1 MTKNIDDLIKKV
13 ISFSQQ
19 VYKENPIP
27 LHRPIFEGNEKN
39 FLSECIDTNFVSSV
53 GKRVDEFEERIASF
67 TGSKYAI
74 ATVNGTSALHI
85 ALKLLGVKEKTEVI
99 TQSLTFV
106 ATCNS
111 ISYLNA
117 VPIFVDV
124 DRDTMGMSP
133 SALELFLKENTIF
146 RKGVLFNKKSDRK
159 ISACLPMHTYGY
171 PCRIREIKK
180 ICKDWNIPLLEDC
193 AESLGSFVDKKHS
206 GNFGVAGALSFNGN
220 KLITTGGGG
229 MIIANNKKLAS
240 AAKHMTTTA
249 KVPHPYNYIH
259 NEIGYNYRLPNL
271 NAALGCAQIEK
282 IEFFLR
288 QKRIL
293 NDKWKK
299 VLKEF
304 NLNFLEELENS
315 ISNNWLNTIVL
326 TSRKDRDKFLKLT
339 NKKGVMTR
347 PTWELMSDLPMY
359 KNCPRDN
366 LSNSKFLRD
375 RVVNLPSSVPH
386 KMLSS
391 KSIRS

>member
-1 MTKNIDDLIKKV
+1 MTKEIENLVKKV
-13 ISFSQQ
+13 ISFSKQ

-53 GKRVDEFEERIASF
+53 GKRVDEFEEKIASF
-67 TGSKYAI
+67 TGSKYAV

-117 VPIFVDV
+117 IPIFVDV

-193 AESLGSFVDKKHS
+193 AESLGSFIDKKHS

-229 MIIANNKKLAS
+229 MIITNNKKLAS

-299 VLKEF
+299 ALNEF

-315 ISNNWLNTIVL
+315 TSNNWLNTIVL

-359 KNCPRDN
+359 KNCPRDD

-391 KSIRS
+391 TSIRS

>member
-1 MTKNIDDLIKKV
+1 MTKNINKLAKKV
-13 ISFSQQ
+13 ICFSREI
-19 VYKENPIP
+19 YKEDLIP
-27 LHRPIFEGNEKN
+27 LHRPVFEGDEKK

-53 GKRVDEFEERIASF
+53 GKRVDEFEEKIASF
-67 TGSKYAI
+67 TGLKYAV

-85 ALKLLGVKEKTEVI
+85 ALKLLGVKEETEVI

-117 VPIFVDV
+117 VPTFVDV
-124 DRDTMGMSP
+124 DIDTMGMSP
-133 SALELFLKENTIF
+133 SALELFLSENTVF
-146 RKGVLFNKKSDRK
+146 KKGILFNKNSNRK

-171 PCRIREIKK
+171 PCRIKEIKK
-180 ICKDWNIPLLEDC
+180 ICKEWKIPLLEDC
-193 AESLGSFVDKKHS
+193 AESLGSFISKKHS
-206 GNFGVAGALSFNGN
+206 GQFGEAGTLSFNGN

-229 MIIANNKKLAS
+229 MIITDNKKLAN
-240 AAKHMTTTA
+240 AAKHLTTTA
-249 KVPHPYNYIH
+249 KIPHRYEFIH
-259 NEIGYNYRLPNL
+259 NEIGYNYRLPNI

-293 NDKWKK
+293 NNKWKK
-299 VLKEF
+299 ALDEF
-304 NLNFLEELENS
+304 NLNFLEALENS
-315 ISNNWLNTIVL
+315 TSNNWLNTIVL
-326 TSRKDRDKFLKLT
+326 NSGKDRDKFLKLT

-386 KMLSS
+386 KILSS
-391 KSIRS
+391 TSI

>member
-1 MTKNIDDLIKKV
+1 MTKEIDNLVKKV

-19 VYKENPIP
+19 VYKESPIP

-39 FLSECIDTNFVSSV
+39 FLSECIDTNFVSSA
-53 GKRVDEFEERIASF
+53 GKRVDEFEEKIASF
-67 TGSKYAI
+67 TGSKYAV

-117 VPIFVDV
+117 IPIFVDV

-133 SALELFLKENTIF
+133 SALELFLKENTIH

-193 AESLGSFVDKKHS
+193 AESLGSFIDKKHS

-229 MIIANNKKLAS
+229 MIITNNKKLAS

-259 NEIGYNYRLPNL
+259 NEIGYNYRLPNI

-293 NDKWKK
+293 NNKWKK
-299 VLKEF
+299 ALDEF
-304 NLNFLEELENS
+304 NLNFLEALENS
-315 ISNNWLNTIVL
+315 TSNNWLNTIVL

-386 KMLSS
+386 KILSS
-391 KSIRS
+391 TSI

>member
-1 MTKNIDDLIKKV
+1 MTKEIENLVKKV
-13 ISFSQQ
+13 ISFSKQ

-53 GKRVDEFEERIASF
+53 GKRVDEFEEKIASF
-67 TGSKYAI
+67 TGSKYAV

-117 VPIFVDV
+117 IPIFVDV

-193 AESLGSFVDKKHS
+193 AESLGSFIDKKHS

-229 MIIANNKKLAS
+229 MIITNNKKLAS

-391 KSIRS
+391 TSI

>member
-39 FLSECIDTNFVSSV
+39 FLSECIDTNFVSSA
-53 GKRVDEFEERIASF
+53 GKRVDEFEEKIASF
-67 TGSKYAI
+67 TGSKYAV

-85 ALKLLGVKEKTEVI
+85 ALKLLGVKENTEVI

-133 SALELFLKENTIF
+133 SALEFFLKENTTF

-193 AESLGSFVDKKHS
+193 AESLGSFIDKKHS

-229 MIIANNKKLAS
+229 MIITNNKKLAS

-259 NEIGYNYRLPNL
+259 NEIGYNYRLPNI

-282 IEFFLR
+282 IEFFLS

-293 NDKWKK
+293 NNKWKK
-299 VLKEF
+299 ALEEF
-304 NLNFLEELENS
+304 NLSFLEALENS
-315 ISNNWLNTIVL
+315 TSNNWLNTIVL

-359 KNCPRDN
+359 KNCPRDS
-366 LSNSKFLRD
+366 LSNSRFLRD

-391 KSIRS
+391 TSI

>member
-1 MTKNIDDLIKKV
+1 MKETK
-13 ISFSQQ
+13 
-19 VYKENPIP
+19 
-27 LHRPIFEGNEKN
+27 KN

-53 GKRVDEFEERIASF
+53 GKRVDEFEEKIASF

-133 SALELFLKENTIF
+133 SALELFLKENATF
-146 RKGVLFNKKSDRK
+146 RKGALFNKKSDRK

-206 GNFGVAGALSFNGN
+206 GNFGVVGTLSFNGN

-229 MIIANNKKLAS
+229 MIITNNKKLAS

-259 NEIGYNYRLPNL
+259 NEIGYNYRLPNI

-282 IEFFLR
+282 IEFFSEP
-288 QKRIL
+288 KRIL
-293 NDKWKK
+293 NNKWKK
-299 VLKEF
+299 ALEEF
-304 NLNFLEELENS
+304 NLDFLEALENS
-315 ISNNWLNTIVL
+315 TSNNWLNTIVL
-326 TSRKDRDKFLKLT
+326 SSRKDRDKFLKLT

-347 PTWELMSDLPMY
+347 PTWELMSNLPMY
-359 KNCPRDN
+359 KNCLRDS
-366 LSNSKFLRD
+366 LSNSRFLRD
-375 RVVNLPSSVPH
+375 RVVNLPSSVPNI
-386 KMLSS
+386 MLSS
-391 KSIRS
+391 TSI

>member
-1 MTKNIDDLIKKV
+1 MTKEIDNLVKKV

-53 GKRVDEFEERIASF
+53 GKRVDEFEEKIASF

-133 SALELFLKENTIF
+133 SALELFLKENATF

-229 MIIANNKKLAS
+229 MIITNNKKLAS

-259 NEIGYNYRLPNL
+259 NEIGYNYRLPNI

-282 IEFFLR
+282 IEFFLS

-293 NDKWKK
+293 NNKWKK
-299 VLKEF
+299 ALEEF
-304 NLNFLEELENS
+304 NLDFLEALENS
-315 ISNNWLNTIVL
+315 TSNNWLNTIVL
-326 TSRKDRDKFLKLT
+326 TSRKDRDKFLNLT

-359 KNCPRDN
+359 KNCLRDS
-366 LSNSKFLRD
+366 LSNSRFLRD
-375 RVVNLPSSVPH
+375 RVVNLPSSVPNI
-386 KMLSS
+386 MLSS
-391 KSIRS
+391 TSI

>member
-1 MTKNIDDLIKKV
+1 MTKEIENLAKKV
-13 ISFSQQ
+13 ISFSKQ

-53 GKRVDEFEERIASF
+53 GKRVDEFEEKIASF
-67 TGSKYAI
+67 TGSKYAV

-117 VPIFVDV
+117 IPIFVDV

-146 RKGVLFNKKSDRK
+146 RKVVLFNKKSDRK

-193 AESLGSFVDKKHS
+193 AESLGSFIDKKHS

-229 MIIANNKKLAS
+229 MIITNNKKLAS

-293 NDKWKK
+293 NYKWKK
-299 VLKEF
+299 ALNAF

-315 ISNNWLNTIVL
+315 TSNNWLNTIVL

-391 KSIRS
+391 TSIR

>member
-1 MTKNIDDLIKKV
+1 
-13 ISFSQQ
+13 
-19 VYKENPIP
+19 
-27 LHRPIFEGNEKN
+27 
-39 FLSECIDTNFVSSV
+39 
-53 GKRVDEFEERIASF
+53 
-67 TGSKYAI
+67 
-74 ATVNGTSALHI
+74 
-85 ALKLLGVKEKTEVI
+85 
-99 TQSLTFV
+99 
-106 ATCNS
+106 
-111 ISYLNA
+111 
-117 VPIFVDV
+117 
-124 DRDTMGMSP
+124 
-133 SALELFLKENTIF
+133 
-146 RKGVLFNKKSDRK
+146 
-159 ISACLPMHTYGY
+159 MHTYGY

-193 AESLGSFVDKKHS
+193 AESLGSFIDKKHS

-229 MIIANNKKLAS
+229 MIITNNKKLAS

-299 VLKEF
+299 ALNEF

-315 ISNNWLNTIVL
+315 TSNNWLNTIVL

-359 KNCPRDN
+359 KNCQEIIY
-366 LSNSKFLRD
+366 LIQSF
-375 RVVNLPSSVPH
+375 
-386 KMLSS
+386 
-391 KSIRS
+391 

>member
-1 MTKNIDDLIKKV
+1 MTKEIDNLAKKV
-13 ISFSQQ
+13 ISFSHQ

-27 LHRPIFEGNEKN
+27 LHRPIFEGKEKN

-53 GKRVDEFEERIASF
+53 GKRVDEFEEKIASF
-67 TGSKYAI
+67 TGSKYAV

-106 ATCNS
+106 ATCNA

-117 VPIFVDV
+117 VPTFVDV
-124 DRDTMGMSP
+124 DKDTMGMSP

-146 RKGVLFNKKSDRK
+146 KKGVPFNKNSKRK

-193 AESLGSFVDKKHS
+193 AESLGSFIDKKHS
-206 GNFGVAGALSFNGN
+206 GNFGVAGTLSFNGN

-229 MIIANNKKLAS
+229 MIITNNKKLAS
-240 AAKHMTTTA
+240 AAKHISTTA
-249 KVPHPYNYIH
+249 KVPHPYNFIH
-259 NEIGYNYRLPNL
+259 NEIGYNYRLPNI

-282 IEFFLR
+282 IKFFLN

-293 NDKWKK
+293 NNKWKK
-299 VLKEF
+299 ALEEF
-304 NLNFLEELENS
+304 NLNFLEALENCT
-315 ISNNWLNTIVL
+315 SNNWLNTIIL
-326 TSRKDRDKFLKLT
+326 ASRKDRDQFLKLT
-339 NKKGVMTR
+339 NKNGVMTR
-347 PTWELMSDLPMY
+347 PTWELMSNLPMY
-359 KNCPRDN
+359 KNCLKDS

-375 RVVNLPSSVPH
+375 RAVNLPSSVPH
-386 KMLSS
+386 KILSS
-391 KSIRS
+391 NSF

>member
-1 MTKNIDDLIKKV
+1 MTKEIENLAKKV
-13 ISFSQQ
+13 ISFSKQ

-53 GKRVDEFEERIASF
+53 GKRVDEFEEKIASF
-67 TGSKYAI
+67 TGSKYAV

-117 VPIFVDV
+117 IPIFVDV

-193 AESLGSFVDKKHS
+193 AESLGSFIDKKHS

-229 MIIANNKKLAS
+229 MIITNNKKLAS

-293 NDKWKK
+293 NYKWKK
-299 VLKEF
+299 ALNAF

-315 ISNNWLNTIVL
+315 TSNNWLNTIVL

-391 KSIRS
+391 TSIR